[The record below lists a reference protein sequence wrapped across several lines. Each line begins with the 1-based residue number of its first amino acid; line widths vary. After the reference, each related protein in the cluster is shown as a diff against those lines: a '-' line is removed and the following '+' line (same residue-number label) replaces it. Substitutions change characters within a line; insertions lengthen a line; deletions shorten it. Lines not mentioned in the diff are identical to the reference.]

1 MSSRS
6 PGEETDPTVN
16 ESGEQE
22 DSPVTDA
29 TPVDINAG
37 ATVDDGSDPPMT
49 DAGEIGRRRD
59 DDGETRA
66 EDAVNESAS

>member
-1 MSSRS
+1 MSSRN

-16 ESGEQE
+16 ESGE
-22 DSPVTDA
+22 DDGAPVTDA

-49 DAGEIGRRRD
+49 DAGEVDARRV
-59 DDGETRA
+59 DDGESRP
-66 EDAVNESAS
+66 EDAVNQSS